1 MTDLTFDQPVL
12 RRTPWLIEA
21 RALLILAAPMALA
34 QLAQMAVMT
43 TDVILLGRLGRAE
56 LAAAAIGNTVYY
68 MAWLLGSGPG
78 MAVSPVI
85 AQILGARPRDRSNVR
100 ATVRMGLWVTMLA
113 SLPLM
118 LLMFNARW
126 ILTHLGQDPQ
136 LAAGAGVFVS
146 MLAIGL
152 PFTLG
157 YQALR
162 SFSSALGKP
171 GATLWV
177 MLATIVFNGVAGYGL
192 IFGHFGLPA
201 LGLMGSGLA
210 TAGSSIFSFVA
221 MMVVIRLTPRL
232 HAYRILR
239 RVHRPVAVKAGEL
252 VRLGA
257 PIGVTMIFEAMLFN
271 TMTLV
276 MGTFGAIA
284 VAAHQI
290 ALNFASITFMVP
302 LGFAMAST
310 VRVGLA
316 VGRGDME
323 AARRAGVTA
332 MALATGFISLVAI
345 AMVLYGP
352 QIAGL
357 YLGGGRDGDE
367 AVIVLATQFLLVA
380 AAFQVFDALQVVG
393 AHALRGL
400 KDARMPMIL
409 AGVSYWL
416 AGAPVCIVLGVVL
429 KMQGFGVWIG
439 LAFGLAVAAAAMCW
453 RFWRITRPM

>member
-1 MTDLTFDQPVL
+1 MTDLTFDQPAP
-12 RRTPWLIEA
+12 RRTPWLIES
-21 RALLILAAPMALA
+21 RALLLLAAPMAMA

-43 TDVILLGRLGRAE
+43 TDVILLGRLSREA
-56 LAAAAIGNTVYY
+56 LAAAAIGNTVFYF
-68 MAWLLGSGPG
+68 AWLIGSGPG

-85 AQILGARPRDRSNVR
+85 AQILGARPRDRMGVR

-118 LLMFNARW
+118 ILMLNARW
-126 ILTHLGQDPQ
+126 ILSHLGQAPD
-136 LAAGAGVFVS
+136 LARDAGIFVS

-162 SFSSALGKP
+162 SFAAALGKP
-171 GATLWV
+171 TATLWV
-177 MLATIVFNGVAGYGL
+177 MLASILFNGVAGYGL
-192 IFGHFGLPA
+192 IFGHFGLPK

-221 MMVVIRLTPRL
+221 MLAVIWATPALRKF
-232 HAYRILR
+232 RIFR
-239 RVHRPVAVKAGEL
+239 RAHRPVPVKAREL
-252 VRLGA
+252 VRLGL

-276 MGTFGAIA
+276 MGTFGAVA

-316 VGRGDME
+316 VGRGDMVG
-323 AARRAGVTA
+323 ARRAGVTA
-332 MALATGFISLVAI
+332 MVLAVGFISLVAV
-345 AMVLYGP
+345 AMVLFGP

-357 YLGGGRDGDE
+357 YLGGGRAGDG
-367 AVIVLATQFLLVA
+367 AVIVLATQYLLVA

-400 KDARMPMIL
+400 KDARMPMVL

-416 AGAPVCIVLGVVL
+416 AGAPVCILLGVTL
-429 KMQGFGVWIG
+429 KMQGLGIWIG
-439 LAFGLAVAAAAMCW
+439 LAFGLAVAAGAMCW
-453 RFWRITRPM
+453 RFWRITRTG

>member
-1 MTDLTFDQPVL
+1 MTFPPPAL

-21 RALLILAAPMALA
+21 KALMVLAAPMALA

-68 MAWLLGSGPG
+68 FAWLIGSGPG
-78 MAVSPVI
+78 FAVSPVI
-85 AQILGARPRDRSNVR
+85 AQILGARPRDRIGVR

-118 LLMFNARW
+118 LIMLNARW
-126 ILTHLGQDPQ
+126 ILSHLGQEPD
-136 LAAGAGVFVS
+136 LARNAGIFVS

-162 SFSSALGKP
+162 SFAAALGKP
-171 GATLWV
+171 GASLWV
-177 MLATIVFNGVAGYGL
+177 MLAAIVFNAAVGYGL
-192 IFGHFGLPA
+192 IFGHFGLPP

-210 TAGSSIFSFVA
+210 TAGSAIFAFVA
-221 MMVVIRLTPRL
+221 MLVVIALTPKLR
-232 HAYRILR
+232 AYRVFR
-239 RVHRPVAVKAGEL
+239 RAHRPVPVKIREL
-252 VRLGA
+252 IRLGL
-257 PIGVTMIFEAMLFN
+257 PIGVTNIFEAMLFN

-276 MGTFGAIA
+276 MGTFGAVA

-302 LGFAMAST
+302 LGIGMAST
-310 VRVGLA
+310 VRVGIA
-316 VGRGDME
+316 VGRGDFV
-323 AARRAGVTA
+323 AARRAGFTA
-332 MALATGFISLVAI
+332 MGLALATISVAAV
-345 AMVLYGP
+345 AMVLFGR
-352 QIAGL
+352 QIASL
-357 YLGGGRDGDE
+357 YLGGGRAGDE
-367 AVIVLATQFLLVA
+367 AVVVLATQFLLVA

-400 KDARMPMIL
+400 KDARMPMVL

-416 AGAPVCIVLGVVL
+416 AGAPVCILLGVGL
-429 KMQGFGVWIG
+429 KMQGLGIWIG
-439 LAFGLAVAAAAMCW
+439 LAFGLAVAAGAMCW
-453 RFWRITRPM
+453 RFWRITRAG

>member
-1 MTDLTFDQPVL
+1 MTFSQPAL

-21 RALLILAAPMALA
+21 RALIALAAPMAAA

-43 TDVILLGRLGRAE
+43 TDVILLGRLSREA

-68 MAWLLGSGPG
+68 FAWLLGSGPG
-78 MAVSPVI
+78 FAVSPVI
-85 AQILGARPRDRSNVR
+85 AQILGARPRDRARVR

-118 LLMFNARW
+118 IIMLNARW
-126 ILTHLGQDPQ
+126 LLGHLGQEPG
-136 LAAGAGVFVS
+136 LARDAGLFVS
-146 MLAIGL
+146 MLAFGL

-162 SFSSALGKP
+162 SFAAALGKP
-171 GATLWV
+171 GASLWV
-177 MLATIVFNGVAGYGL
+177 MLAAIVFNGVAGYGL
-192 IFGHFGLPA
+192 IFGHFGLPR
-201 LGLMGSGLA
+201 LGLVGSGLA
-210 TAGSSIFSFVA
+210 TAGSAIFAFVA
-221 MMVVIRLTPRL
+221 MLVVIWLTPGLR
-232 HAYRILR
+232 AYRVFR
-239 RVHRPVAVKAGEL
+239 RAHRPVPVKIREL
-252 VRLGA
+252 VRLGL
-257 PIGVTMIFEAMLFN
+257 PIGVMNIFEAMLFN

-276 MGTFGAIA
+276 MGTFGATA

-302 LGFAMAST
+302 LGIGMAST
-310 VRVGLA
+310 VRVGVA
-316 VGRGDME
+316 VGRGDL
-323 AARRAGVTA
+323 AGARRAGVTA
-332 MALATGFISLVAI
+332 MVLAVGFISLVAV
-345 AMVLYGP
+345 AMVLFGA

-357 YLGGGRDGDE
+357 YLGSGRNGDE

-400 KDARMPMIL
+400 KDARMPMVL

-416 AGAPVCIVLGVVL
+416 AGAPVCILLGVGL
-429 KMQGFGVWIG
+429 KMQGLGIWIG
-439 LAFGLAVAAAAMCW
+439 LAFGLAVAAAAMVW
-453 RFWRITRPM
+453 RFHRITRVA

>member
-1 MTDLTFDQPVL
+1 ML
-12 RRTPWLIEA
+12 
-21 RALLILAAPMALA
+21 LAAPMALA

-68 MAWLLGSGPG
+68 FAWLIGSGPG

-85 AQILGARPRDRSNVR
+85 AQILGARPHDRIGVR

-118 LLMFNARW
+118 LFMLNARW
-126 ILTHLGQDPQ
+126 ILSHLGQEPE
-136 LAAGAGVFVS
+136 LARNAGVFVS
-146 MLAIGL
+146 MLAFGL

-162 SFSSALGKP
+162 SFASALGKP

-177 MLATIVFNGVAGYGL
+177 MLASILFNGVVGYGL
-192 IFGHFGLPA
+192 IFGHFGLPR

-210 TAGSSIFSFVA
+210 TAGSAIFAFVA
-221 MMVVIRLTPRL
+221 MLVVIALTPTLAR
-232 HAYRILR
+232 YRIFR
-239 RVHRPVAVKAGEL
+239 RAHRPVPVKAREL
-252 VRLGA
+252 VRLGM

-276 MGTFGAIA
+276 MGTFGATA

-302 LGFAMAST
+302 LGIGMAST

-316 VGRGDME
+316 VGRNDMVG
-323 AARRAGVTA
+323 ARRAGVTA
-332 MALATGFISLVAI
+332 MTLAVGFISVVAV
-345 AMVLYGP
+345 AMVLFGP

-357 YLGGGRDGDE
+357 YLGSGRAGDE
-367 AVIVLATQFLLVA
+367 QVVLLATQFLMVA

-400 KDARMPMIL
+400 KDARMPMVL

-416 AGAPVCIVLGVVL
+416 AGAPVCILLGVGL
-429 KMQGFGVWIG
+429 HMQGLGIWIG

-453 RFWRITRPM
+453 RFWRITRTG

>member
-1 MTDLTFDQPVL
+1 MTFEQPTL

-21 RALLILAAPMALA
+21 RALLVLAAPMAGS
-34 QLAQMAVMT
+34 QLAQMAIMT
-43 TDVILLGRLGRAE
+43 TDVVLLGRLSREA
-56 LAAAAIGNTVYY
+56 LAAAAIGNTVFYF
-68 MAWLLGSGPG
+68 AWLLGSGPG
-78 MAVSPVI
+78 MAVSPMI
-85 AQILGARPRDRSNVR
+85 AQILGARPRDRTGVR

-126 ILTHLGQDPQ
+126 ILSHLGQDPE
-136 LAAGAGVFVS
+136 LAAGAGVFVA
-146 MLAIGL
+146 MLAFGL

-192 IFGHFGLPA
+192 IFGKFGLPA

-221 MMVVIRLTPRL
+221 MLAVVRLTPEL

-239 RVHRPVAVKAGEL
+239 RVHRPVPVKAIEL

-302 LGFAMAST
+302 LGIGMAST

-316 VGRGDME
+316 AGRGDT
-323 AARRAGVTA
+323 AGARRAGITA
-332 MALATGFISLVAI
+332 MVLATGFISVVAV
-345 AMVLYGP
+345 AMVLFGE
-352 QIAGL
+352 QIARL
-357 YLGGGRDGDE
+357 YLGSGESGDE
-367 AVIVLATQFLLVA
+367 AVIVLAIQFLLVA

-416 AGAPVCIVLGVVL
+416 AGAPVCILLGVTL
-429 KMQGFGVWIG
+429 KMQGLGIWIG
-439 LAFGLAVAAAAMCW
+439 LAFGLAVAAVAMCW
-453 RFWRITRPM
+453 RFHRITRVG

>member
-1 MTDLTFDQPVL
+1 VTDLTFDQPHL

-21 RALLILAAPMALA
+21 KALLVLAAPMAMA

-43 TDVILLGRLGRAE
+43 TDVILLGRLSREA
-56 LAAAAIGNTVYY
+56 LAAAAIGNTVFYF
-68 MAWLLGSGPG
+68 AWLLGSGPG
-78 MAVSPVI
+78 MAVSPMI
-85 AQILGARPRDRSNVR
+85 AQILGARPRDRSGVR

-113 SLPLM
+113 ALPLM
-118 LLMFNARW
+118 LIMLNARW
-126 ILTHLGQDPQ
+126 ILSHLGQSPE
-136 LAAGAGVFVS
+136 LARDAGIFVS

-162 SFSSALGKP
+162 SFAASLGKP
-171 GATLWV
+171 TATLWV
-177 MLATIVFNGVAGYGL
+177 MLASIVFNGVVGYGL
-192 IFGHFGLPA
+192 IFGHFGLPR

-221 MMVVIRLTPRL
+221 MLVVIWATPTLRQ
-232 HAYRILR
+232 YRIFR
-239 RVHRPVAVKAGEL
+239 RAHRPVSVKAREL

-276 MGTFGAIA
+276 MGTFGAVA

-332 MALATGFISLVAI
+332 MVMAVGFISVVAV
-345 AMVLYGP
+345 AMVLWGP

-357 YLGGGRDGDE
+357 YLGGGREGDT

-416 AGAPVCIVLGVVL
+416 AGAPVCILLGVTL
-429 KMQGFGVWIG
+429 KMQGLGIWIG

-453 RFWRITRPM
+453 RFYRITR

>member
-1 MTDLTFDQPVL
+1 MTFSQPAL

-21 RALLILAAPMALA
+21 RALIALAAPMAAA

-43 TDVILLGRLGRAE
+43 TDVILLGRLSREA

-68 MAWLLGSGPG
+68 FAWLLGSGPG
-78 MAVSPVI
+78 FAVSPVI
-85 AQILGARPRDRSNVR
+85 AQILGARPRDRARVR

-118 LLMFNARW
+118 IIMLNARW
-126 ILTHLGQDPQ
+126 LLGHLGQEPG
-136 LAAGAGVFVS
+136 LARDAGLFVS
-146 MLAIGL
+146 MLAFGL

-162 SFSSALGKP
+162 SFAAALGKP
-171 GATLWV
+171 GASLWV
-177 MLATIVFNGVAGYGL
+177 MLAAIVFNGVAGYGL
-192 IFGHFGLPA
+192 IFGHFGLPR
-201 LGLMGSGLA
+201 LGLVGSGLA
-210 TAGSSIFSFVA
+210 TAGSAIFAFVA
-221 MMVVIRLTPRL
+221 MLVVIWLTPGLR
-232 HAYRILR
+232 AYRVFR
-239 RVHRPVAVKAGEL
+239 RAHRPVPVKIREL
-252 VRLGA
+252 VRLGL
-257 PIGVTMIFEAMLFN
+257 PIGVMNIFEAMLFN

-276 MGTFGAIA
+276 MGTFGATA

-302 LGFAMAST
+302 LGIGMAST
-310 VRVGLA
+310 VRVGVA
-316 VGRGDME
+316 VGRGDLA

-332 MALATGFISLVAI
+332 MVLAVGFISLVAV
-345 AMVLYGP
+345 AMVLFGA

-357 YLGGGRDGDE
+357 YLGSGRDGDE

-400 KDARMPMIL
+400 KDARMPMVL

-416 AGAPVCIVLGVVL
+416 AGAPVCILLGVGL
-429 KMQGFGVWIG
+429 KMQGLGIWIG
-439 LAFGLAVAAAAMCW
+439 LAFGLAVAAAAMVW
-453 RFWRITRPM
+453 RFHRITRV